1 MNNNRQQQ
9 HSPNSESAESEVER
23 TGEQQIRFER
33 QQRNFMMDLLNKS
46 AKVVQ
51 VTYPRTANN
60 EKELSVSRGE
70 YLEVID
76 DTRKWWR
83 ARNLEGQVGHV
94 PHTIVTPSQ
103 GLTDSPQVSPK
114 SAEWIQKERRGKKG
128 EFRYFWKSFKC
139 QPSPQE
145 TTTLAAE
152 KGLQDFVVK
161 LEMLNFVVT
170 QGCEA
175 ICDFR
180 VVTIE
185 NLYMYSPSPPP
196 PSLVYRPIFTDVP
209 TQFWVKI

>member
-128 EFRYFWKSFKC
+128 EFRYFWKGSKR
-139 QPSPQE
+139 QPSPQK
-145 TTTLAAE
+145 TSTLAAE
-152 KGLQDFVVK
+152 KGLRDFVVK

-170 QGCEA
+170 
-175 ICDFR
+175 
-180 VVTIE
+180 
-185 NLYMYSPSPPP
+185 
-196 PSLVYRPIFTDVP
+196 
-209 TQFWVKI
+209 

>member
-1 MNNNRQQQ
+1 MNNNGRGQQ

-33 QQRNFMMDLLNKS
+33 QQRNFMMDLLNRS

-83 ARNLEGQVGHV
+83 ARNLDGQVGHV
-94 PHTIVTPSQ
+94 PHTIVTPAQ

-128 EFRYFWKSFKC
+128 EFRYFWEIV
-139 QPSPQE
+139 PNVI
-145 TTTLAAE
+145 LAL
-152 KGLQDFVVK
+152 K
-161 LEMLNFVVT
+161 
-170 QGCEA
+170 
-175 ICDFR
+175 R
-180 VVTIE
+180 R
-185 NLYMYSPSPPP
+185 PP
-196 PSLVYRPIFTDVP
+196 
-209 TQFWVKI
+209 